1 MLGSDARPKDSKE
14 PGANKIGQPSRAD
27 SILLM
32 RVGGGANA
40 TLSIPRDT
48 VVEIPGHGQN
58 KINAAYALG
67 GPALAIRT
75 VEQYLGLQVNHL
87 VEVNFE
93 NFPQLI
99 DALGGIT
106 YRGGCVVSR
115 INGGFKNGG
124 YTLRLKGGEQEIDG
138 KQALA
143 LARTRKNECNP
154 RENDLTRARRQQK
167 IMGSIKDKV
176 TSFETFVRLPWVA
189 WAAPKAIRSD
199 MSGPSL
205 LGLVGAELTA
215 GTAKPTVL
223 QARPAGHAARRR
235 PGPDGR
241 RRDQTARGRPLPARM
256 MRGTRSA
263 PSRRCRARARVRAVV
278 SRLRRRL
285 GAGVGRGARRRRA
298 APLRSG
304 VRADPASA
312 GEPGRRCRCRC
323 SAMAARVALGWLT
336 FRRRSARWS
345 RAPGRSGRRSAAWR
359 AARSR
364 RCSSP
369 RAATSGREAAFG
381 SVDLPFLALVVW
393 AVVAGR
399 AARSGQ
405 RAAARTAHP
414 GGAAATRRR
423 GACRRRPWRGRRS
436 RRRGAPLGRLAI
448 LASRRRCVWLLSDL
462 AITATRCTRCTARA
476 NSPRRSSARAAPAPR
491 SRRSTTGCAT

>member
-1 MLGSDARPKDSKE
+1 MASSQDDEEPQYTLYRARPKFLRRRNDDGGLREMQREPAAYDAPPAEPRRIRRPGRRIGVWRVVRWLATALAAWLLVSLILFLVSAQIQSANVSDAADTELGGGGYPLTSPNTILVLGSDARPKSSKE
-14 PGANKIGQPSRAD
+14 PGANKIGEPSRAD
-27 SILLM
+27 SILLL
-32 RVGGGANA
+32 RIGGGANA

-58 KINAAYALG
+58 KINAAYAIG

-124 YTLRLKGGEQEIDG
+124 YTLRLKRGEQEIDG

-143 LARTRKNECNP
+143 LARTRKNECKP

-167 IMGSIKDKV
+167 IMSSIKDKV

-223 QARPAGHAARRR
+223 RPSGTTTL
-235 PGPDGR
+235 PDG
-241 RRDQTARGRPLPARM
+241 
-256 MRGTRSA
+256 
-263 PSRRCRARARVRAVV
+263 
-278 SRLRRRL
+278 
-285 GAGVGRGARRRRA
+285 GAGLTVDDATKQRTVARFLRG
-298 APLRSG
+298 
-304 VRADPASA
+304 
-312 GEPGRRCRCRC
+312 
-323 SAMAARVALGWLT
+323 
-336 FRRRSARWS
+336 
-345 RAPGRSGRRSAAWR
+345 
-359 AARSR
+359 
-364 RCSSP
+364 
-369 RAATSGREAAFG
+369 
-381 SVDLPFLALVVW
+381 
-393 AVVAGR
+393 
-399 AARSGQ
+399 
-405 RAAARTAHP
+405 
-414 GGAAATRRR
+414 
-423 GACRRRPWRGRRS
+423 
-436 RRRGAPLGRLAI
+436 
-448 LASRRRCVWLLSDL
+448 
-462 AITATRCTRCTARA
+462 
-476 NSPRRSSARAAPAPR
+476 
-491 SRRSTTGCAT
+491 